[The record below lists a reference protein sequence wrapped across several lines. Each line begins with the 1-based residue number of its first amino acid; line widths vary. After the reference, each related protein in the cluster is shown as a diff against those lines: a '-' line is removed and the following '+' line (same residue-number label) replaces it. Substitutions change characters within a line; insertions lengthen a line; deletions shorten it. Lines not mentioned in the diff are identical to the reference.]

1 MGHQTKVR
9 EILSGGNKPE
19 YACEVCGRRCAS
31 LAEVSHSPA
40 MCTEC
45 WGARHGE
52 FGVYWRPDRA
62 ETESDRFE
70 RFVDGQLKAMR
81 KKARLRR
88 QGG

>member
-9 EILSGGNKPE
+9 ELLGRENKPE
-19 YACEVCGRRCAS
+19 YTCDVCGRRCAS

-45 WGARHGE
+45 WEVRHGE
-52 FGVYWRPDRA
+52 FGIYWKPDP
-62 ETESDRFE
+62 EGTESDRFE
-70 RFVDGQLKAMR
+70 RFVDGQLEAMR
-81 KKARLRR
+81 EKARLRK